1 MKATTTS
8 EPQKSQECPWGI
20 IQQRHEWAPGVIM
33 VSTAGHGGFWIAPEH
48 LPKLPEVWRTY
59 ARQWSHGW
67 GEQWWEEDVAAVAV
81 AAYVLKDEVALE
93 VLPRVEAQYVP
104 AVEVQP

>member
-1 MKATTTS
+1 MKTETNR
-8 EPQKSQECPWGI
+8 EPQKGEESPWSI
-20 IQQRHEWAPGVIM
+20 IQSRTEWAPGVIM

-48 LPKLPEVWRTY
+48 LEKIPARWR
-59 ARQWSHGW
+59 AFAASWSHGW

-81 AAYVLKDEVALE
+81 GAYVLEDEVALE
-93 VLPRVEAQYVP
+93 VLPRVEAHYLP